1 MKRVLI
7 AGSGSYIGGQLAEWL
22 GRTPE
27 QYETVTLSLRG
38 NGWRGFDLSGF
49 DTVVMVAGLAHRRET
64 TETAPEYDAVN
75 HVLPVQVAQAAKAAG
90 VKQFIFFSSMS
101 VYGLTTGRIHAHT
114 DPAPN
119 TAYGASK
126 LAAERDLAPLAE
138 ERFHIAVLRPPMIYG
153 PGCKGNYPRLSALI
167 QKTPV
172 FPAVRNERSMLYIGT
187 LCAFL
192 TALIDSGEG
201 GLYFPQNRAYAAT
214 GELARQ
220 VASAH
225 GKRLW
230 LLHGAGW
237 LVRLFAARG
246 GTAGKLFGTLTYDQ
260 SMSDAFRPAQELSFA
275 YSIRATEVQ
284 A

>member
-1 MKRVLI
+1 
-7 AGSGSYIGGQLAEWL
+7 
-22 GRTPE
+22 
-27 QYETVTLSLRG
+27 
-38 NGWRGFDLSGF
+38 
-49 DTVVMVAGLAHRRET
+49 
-64 TETAPEYDAVN
+64 
-75 HVLPVQVAQAAKAAG
+75 
-90 VKQFIFFSSMS
+90 MS
-101 VYGLTTGRIHAHT
+101 VYELTTGRIHAHT

-275 YSIRATEVQ
+275 DSIRATEVQ